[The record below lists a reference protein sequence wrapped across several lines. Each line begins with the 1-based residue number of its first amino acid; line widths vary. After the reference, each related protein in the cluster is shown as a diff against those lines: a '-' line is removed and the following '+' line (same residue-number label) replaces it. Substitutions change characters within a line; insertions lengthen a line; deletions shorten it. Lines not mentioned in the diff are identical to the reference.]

1 MHIKIGTRNSKLALW
16 QAKDVE
22 KKLKKNG
29 NTVEIIE
36 IISEGDKILDTPLPL
51 IGGKGIFTKALDD
64 ALIEKKIDIAVH
76 SYKDIPVENH
86 NLLQISSVLKREN
99 PIDVLLFKK
108 KINLSKEKATI
119 GTSSNRRKAQWL
131 NKYPH
136 HTIVDIRGNVPTRIS
151 KLKQSN
157 LDGIILAYAGVSRL
171 DLLNEIGEELH
182 WMIPAPA
189 QGAIAIM
196 SLKENIHLNNEI
208 NKLSN
213 KESWLCADAERS
225 FLNHLDGGC
234 SSPIG
239 AYSYIENNK
248 VFLKGVVLDKN
259 GSKKIEVKLSQNIN
273 ETIDIGKKAA
283 ELAIKKGVLSIIN

>member
-16 QAKDVE
+16 QAKDVGQ
-22 KKLKKNG
+22 KLIKNG

-76 SYKDIPVENH
+76 SYKDLPVENH

-131 NKYPH
+131 NRYPH

-157 LDGIILAYAGVSRL
+157 LDGTILAYAGLSRL
-171 DLLNEIGEELH
+171 DLLHEIGEKLH

-196 SLKENIHLNNEI
+196 SLKENIDLNSEI

-225 FLNHLDGGC
+225 FLNHLNGGC

-259 GSKKIEVKLSQNIN
+259 GSKKIEVKLSHNIN
-273 ETIDIGKKAA
+273 EKIDIGKKAA
-283 ELAIKKGVLSIIN
+283 ELAIEKGVFSLIN

>member
-16 QAKDVE
+16 QAKDVGQ
-22 KKLKKNG
+22 KLIKNG

-76 SYKDIPVENH
+76 SYKDLPVENH

-131 NKYPH
+131 NRYPH

-157 LDGIILAYAGVSRL
+157 LDGTILAYAGLSRL
-171 DLLNEIGEELH
+171 DLLHEIGKELH

-196 SLKENIHLNNEI
+196 SLKENIDLNNEI

-225 FLNHLDGGC
+225 FLNHLNGGC

-259 GSKKIEVKLSQNIN
+259 GSKKIEVKLSHNIN
-273 ETIDIGKKAA
+273 EKIDIGKKAA
-283 ELAIKKGVLSIIN
+283 ELAIEKGVFSLIN

>member
-22 KKLKKNG
+22 QKLIKNG

-131 NKYPH
+131 NRYPH

-196 SLKENIHLNNEI
+196 SLKENIHLNNEL

-225 FLNHLDGGC
+225 FLNHLNGGC

-259 GSKKIEVKLSQNIN
+259 GSKKIEVKLSYNIN
-273 ETIDIGKKAA
+273 EKIDIGKKAA
-283 ELAIKKGVLSIIN
+283 ELAIKKGVFSLIN